1 MTTLEKYIWIVNKLH
16 QAGDRGISLKELNEK
31 WVRDEMASNGEPLSR
46 QTFDR
51 WKGNI
56 LMTFG
61 ICIDCH
67 LRDGYRYYI
76 SNPDI
81 LSQGELSRW
90 LLDAYSTANTLS
102 QSMALKDRILVEE
115 VPSSRNFFTEII
127 DTMKENRTI
136 TITHRS
142 FQNEKAYTFPV
153 NPYCLKMFQKRW
165 YLLALNVNNR
175 EIRLYSLDRLEDVK
189 VTNDFFTLPKD
200 FDAKSYFSTYFG
212 VVLDENTG
220 VQRIVLRAY
229 EQHPNY
235 LRTLPLHP
243 SQKEIFTCEDYTDF
257 ELTLRPTYDFVM
269 ELLRVGTLIEVIEPL
284 SLRQQMQGWVKELWE
299 MYGDE

>member
-1 MTTLEKYIWIVNKLH
+1 MTTLEKYIWVINKLY
-16 QAGDRGISLKELNEK
+16 QAGDRGLSLKELNEK
-31 WVRDEMASNGEPLSR
+31 WVRDEMASNGEPLPR

-81 LSQGELSRW
+81 LCQGELSRW

-127 DTMKENRTI
+127 DSMKENRTI
-136 TITHRS
+136 AITHRS

-165 YLLALNVNNR
+165 YLLAMSVNDR
-175 EIRLYSLDRLEDVK
+175 KIRLYSLDRLEDVK
-189 VTNDFFTLPKD
+189 VTGDFFTLPKD

-212 VVLDENTG
+212 VVLDESTG

-243 SQKEIFTCEDYTDF
+243 SQKEIFTCKDYTDF

-269 ELLRVGTLIEVIEPL
+269 ELLHVGTLIEVIEPL

-299 MYGDE
+299 MYGNE